1 MGAGYAIGSIYPSID
16 RSIHTEVSIYL
27 STYLSKYEL
36 FFLSMHLPIYHPTC
50 LSVCLCVCPFMLRH
64 VTKPQP
70 IHLPDIYHLFVTL
83 ERSRDCRMQQTSL
96 DMLQGM
102 QGGVPVAAE

>member
-1 MGAGYAIGSIYPSID
+1 
-16 RSIHTEVSIYL
+16 
-27 STYLSKYEL
+27 
-36 FFLSMHLPIYHPTC
+36 
-50 LSVCLCVCPFMLRH
+50 MLRY